1 MNNKEKYI
9 QKANE
14 IFSSNEKTKNI
25 FINQINLFYEAN
37 EKYKNPKSQY
47 KIGDSVYLKKG
58 TYLHGAKHVTDE
70 YANLGNIED
79 IKSEGIISIDFLY
92 ECNKNKKT
100 PLCASMWNIQYDM
113 TLREYIELY
122 SGATITF
129 RTGDGKQEEIRLI
142 KYGEFDKVM
151 EEFRSSKYWRWDA
164 EQTKE
169 CRFMPCLTNN
179 KVDVA
184 FIFNMDNDYA
194 KKLIKNDIFDI
205 KNMEETV
212 VRSFIS
218 EWFCDNFIYANR
230 TPLTTDRESAIL
242 FGVPVCFVEGLLVSR
257 EIENKQDVI
266 KELKNNFPDCYIA
279 NLDGKII
286 RE

>member
-1 MNNKEKYI
+1 MNNKENYI
-9 QKANE
+9 KKTNE
-14 IFSSNEKTKNI
+14 IFKDNEKTKET

-37 EKYKNPKSQY
+37 ENYKNPQSTY
-47 KIGDSVYLKKG
+47 RIGDMVQLKKG
-58 TYLHGAKHVTDE
+58 TFLHGAKHVTNE
-70 YANLGNIED
+70 FANLGNIND
-79 IKSEGIISIDFLY
+79 IKNEGIISIDFIY
-92 ECNKNKKT
+92 EYNQNKKT

-122 SGATITF
+122 SGATIKF
-129 RTGDGKQEEIRLI
+129 GTGDGKKKEIRLV
-142 KYGEFDKVM
+142 KFGEFDKVM
-151 EEFRSSKYWRWDA
+151 EEFRNSEYWRWDA

-194 KKLIKNDIFDI
+194 KKLIENDIFNL
-205 KNMEETV
+205 NMDEKV

-218 EWFCDNFIYANR
+218 EWFCNEFIYAER

-242 FGVPVCFVEGLLVSR
+242 FGVPVCFIEGLLVSR
-257 EIENKQDVI
+257 EIEYKTDVI
-266 KELKNNFPDCYIA
+266 DELKSNFPNCYIA
-279 NLDGKII
+279 NLDGKVI